1 MRTSLPDGEAVPAES
16 ADLACLA
23 CPFRAGCQMKRER
36 APERRGGRKSQ
47 AQNGGVLFWD
57 EKGEVPLAKSGANAL
72 LAIKC
77 RMANNRWAEF
87 LYWRACRAAVRPKMG
102 RAREKIAFPDH
113 SPHQDF
119 FRSLGSL
126 IVKMVPVCPG
136 PSLRCLV
143 LYSMLPLC
151 MRMLNSESLIPM
163 R

>member
-23 CPFRAGCQMKRER
+23 CPFRVGCQMNRER
-36 APERRGGRKSQ
+36 APERREGRKSQ
-47 AQNGGVLFWD
+47 AQMAASSFGMRK
-57 EKGEVPLAKSGANAL
+57 E
-72 LAIKC
+72 KC
-77 RMANNRWAEF
+77 RWPKAGPMPYSPSN
-87 LYWRACRAAVRPKMG
+87 AAWQTIVGPNSLIGGLVALPSDQKMG
-102 RAREKIAFPDH
+102 RARAKIAFADH
-113 SPHQDF
+113 SLHQDF